1 MTGPVW
7 DGTGVDPWLP
17 TRLRLLGDIAAA
29 ERHVYDSY
37 WARLSSWLVTVA
49 RNVLRPGRA
58 PDPLGVYAAAPDW
71 AREVADF
78 SQSTVRQVMG
88 DAYARVMGP
97 GWGFD
102 SRPAVAA
109 HLAAVRNRMV
119 RTPDEVF
126 DLVAS
131 HVAEGAAEGESIPD
145 IAERVESILSATE
158 TETWRNRA
166 VVVARTETMG
176 AVNAARDDSW
186 AALSEELTGDP
197 ASPEYE
203 RVWLA
208 TADHRTRETHRE
220 AEGQRRR
227 LGVPFSV
234 GGFPLARPGDP
245 AGPAGEVIQ
254 CRCTTVLL
262 ERGEPFDLT
271 NRRTRRD
278 TT

>member
-1 MTGPVW
+1 MPW
-7 DGTGVDPWLP
+7 DGEGVDPWLP
-17 TRLRLLGDIAAA
+17 HRLRALAVIAPA
-29 ERHVYDSY
+29 ERDVYDSY
-37 WARLSSWLVTVA
+37 WARLSAWLVTVA
-49 RNVLRPGRA
+49 RSVLRPGRA
-58 PDPLGVYAAAPDW
+58 PDPIGVYAAAPAW
-71 AREVADF
+71 AEDIADF
-78 SQSTVRQVMG
+78 ADSTVRDVMG
-88 DAYARVMGP
+88 RAYADVMGP
-97 GWGFD
+97 DWEFD

-109 HLAAVRNRMV
+109 HLAQVRNRMV

-131 HVAEGAAEGESIPD
+131 HVAEGAALGESIPD
-145 IAERVESILSATE
+145 IAERVETILSATE
-158 TETWRNRA
+158 TETWHNRA
-166 VVVARTETMG
+166 TVVARTETMG

-186 AALSEELTGDP
+186 GALAAELTGEGTP
-197 ASPEYE
+197 RVFE

-208 TADHRTRETHRE
+208 TDDQRTRDSHRQ

-227 LGVPFSV
+227 LGVPFTV
-234 GGFPLARPGDP
+234 GGVPLMHPGDP

-271 NRRTRRD
+271 ARQTRRG